1 MAVALRASEE
11 NFGRG
16 GEMAQKKKA
25 EKGKKE
31 AKAKRKKKEAKAEAE
46 AAEKKGLPVKW
57 IVIGLVPLILGGGGF
72 FAWQKFLK
80 GKAEEK
86 KVEVAKKEE
95 EKKKVPM
102 SYLSLEPFVVNL
114 RGGGKRFLKVAI
126 TLGLE
131 GEKTAEQLK
140 GRIPP
145 IRNAILMLLTNKT
158 FEEVSSVGGKKK
170 LQEEIIACVNGIVEG
185 EKVKEVYFTDFIAQ

>member
-1 MAVALRASEE
+1 
-11 NFGRG
+11 
-16 GEMAQKKKA
+16 MAQKKKA
-25 EKGKKE
+25 EKGRKKE
-31 AKAKRKKKEAKAEAE
+31 EKAKRKKKEVRAER
-46 AAEKKGLPVKW
+46 KGLPVKW
-57 IVIGLVPLILGGGGF
+57 IVIALVPFILGGGGF

-95 EKKKVPM
+95 KKVPM

-114 RGGGKRFLKVAI
+114 RGGGRRFLKVAV

-145 IRNAILMLLTNKT
+145 IRNAILLLLTNKT

>member
-1 MAVALRASEE
+1 
-11 NFGRG
+11 
-16 GEMAQKKKA
+16 MAQRKKA

-31 AKAKRKKKEAKAEAE
+31 AKAKRKKKEAKAE
-46 AAEKKGLPVKW
+46 KKGLPVKW
-57 IVIGLVPLILGGGGF
+57 IVIALVPLILGGGGF

-80 GKAEEK
+80 GKGKAEEK
-86 KVEVAKKEE
+86 KVEVAKKNE
-95 EKKKVPM
+95 KVPM

-114 RGGGKRFLKVAI
+114 RGGGRRFLKVAI

-140 GRIPP
+140 ARIPP
-145 IRNAILMLLTNKT
+145 IRNAILLLLTNKT

-170 LQEEIIACVNGIVEG
+170 LQKEIIACVNGIVEG

>member
-1 MAVALRASEE
+1 MAVAFRASEE
-11 NFGRG
+11 NFEG

-31 AKAKRKKKEAKAEAE
+31 AKAKRKKKEAKAE

-95 EKKKVPM
+95 KKVPM

-140 GRIPP
+140 ARIPP
-145 IRNAILMLLTNKT
+145 IRNAILLLLTNKT